1 MSEYQKP
8 HLILWAGI
16 DRAREAI
23 QNRNYGFAE
32 QILFEAQQAAE
43 QSYIIHPEERTAE
56 NAAITDQ

>member
-8 HLILWAGI
+8 YLILWAGI

-23 QNRNYGFAE
+23 QNRNYGFAD
-32 QILFEAQQAAE
+32 QILVQAQQAAE
-43 QSYIIHPEERTAE
+43 QAYIIHPEERTAE